1 MSTAQSSILNRQ
13 SKVGNLPDWLDP
25 APWLGK
31 TFRAA
36 DVERALSAELPDEN
50 MLAAL
55 LSPAAADFLEPLAA
69 RAQALTRRY
78 FGKTIQLY
86 APLYLSNFCNGGC
99 LYCGFAADR
108 HAQRTS
114 LSQAEIRLE
123 MEGLAK
129 MGIQEVVMLT
139 GERMPQA
146 DVPYLRDAIGIA
158 AQHVHNINIEV
169 FPMEEQEYRGLAE
182 AGCTGVTLYQET
194 YDQDV
199 YKRMHRW
206 GEKSHFFRRLNAPDR
221 ALRGGMRAIGIGA
234 LLGLADPRFDLMCVY
249 RHAKY
254 LLKNYWQS
262 GVAIS
267 FPRLRPEIG
276 GFQADEFVSDRDFAR
291 FIFAF
296 RICLPEIPLVLST
309 RETIRMRDG
318 LAGVGI
324 NKMSVES
331 KTTVGGYSEE
341 HKTSTRQFDISD
353 ERSVAEFCS
362 MLHGKGLDPVF
373 KNWDGVYRDAARYRQ
388 SGCVSA

>member
-1 MSTAQSSILNRQ
+1 MSSTPDTRHPTL
-13 SKVGNLPDWLDP
+13 GTLPDWLDP
-25 APWLGK
+25 TPWLK
-31 TFRAA
+31 KEFRAT
-36 DVERALSAELPDEN
+36 DVERALGTELPDEN
-50 MLAAL
+50 TLAAL
-55 LSPAAADFLEPLAA
+55 LSPAAAEFLEPMAA
-69 RAQALTRRY
+69 RAQALTRRH
-78 FGKTIQLY
+78 FGRTIQLY

-108 HAQRTS
+108 RAQRTS
-114 LSQAEIRLE
+114 LSQAEMLLE
-123 MEGLAK
+123 MQSLAK

-146 DVPYLRDAIGIA
+146 DVPYLRDAIEIA
-158 AQHVHNINIEV
+158 AKVVHNINIEV
-169 FPMEEQEYRGLAE
+169 FPMEEQEYRGLAD

-206 GEKSHFFRRLNAPDR
+206 GDKSHFFRRLDAPDR
-221 ALRGGMRAIGIGA
+221 ALRGGMRAIGLGA
-234 LLGLADPRFDLMCVY
+234 LLGLSDPRFDLMCMY

-267 FPRLRPEIG
+267 FPRLRPELG
-276 GFQADEFVSDRDFAR
+276 GFQADQFVSDRSFAR

-309 RETIRMRDG
+309 REPASMRDG

-331 KTTVGGYSEE
+331 KTTVGGYGEE
-341 HKTSTRQFDISD
+341 HKTSTGQFDISD
-353 ERSVAEFCS
+353 ERSVAEFCA
-362 MLHGKGLDPVF
+362 MLHRKGLDPVF
-373 KNWDGVYRDAARYRQ
+373 KNWDGVYRDAARYRY